1 MTTPD
6 RDPMRD
12 PKRVSEVQS
21 AKNPEAAL
29 GGADSVDKTTY
40 TSPTG
45 DPMPDRRGSTR
56 GTTPKAKSGGMGTI
70 GWVVIGLAA
79 LAALVYGAGLFR

>member
-1 MTTPD
+1 MATPE
-6 RDPMRD
+6 RD

-29 GGADSVDKTTY
+29 GGADNVDKTTY
-40 TSPTG
+40 TSPSG
-45 DPMPDRRGSTR
+45 DPLPERRGSAR
-56 GTTPKAKSGGMGTI
+56 GTTAKAKSGGMGTI
-70 GWVVIGLAA
+70 GWVVIGLAV